1 MSRTAM
7 WLAAARRFVLLL
19 LLASAVI
26 VLVSLA
32 GAALAGADLAR
43 AVAVG
48 FYVAGSLLLVGSFF
62 IGNRGPARLEGAD
75 TEMPSAFG
83 VLGIG
88 VTGRKLRWA
97 TREEQLDSLAHSAVF
112 FTLGFALIV
121 IGVIADERVRLL

>member
-1 MSRTAM
+1 M

-19 LLASAVI
+19 ALASALI
-26 VLVSLA
+26 CAVSIA
-32 GAALAGADLAR
+32 GAALAGADLLR

-48 FYVAGSLLLVGSFF
+48 FYIVGSLLLVGSFF

-75 TEMPSAFG
+75 TELPGAFSI
-83 VLGIG
+83 LGLG

-112 FTLGFALIV
+112 FTLGVALIV
-121 IGVIADERVRLL
+121 IGVVADERVRLL